1 MLELIMSNKE
11 GSSME
16 IEESLTALEVAE
28 LLKIT
33 KNTVY
38 ELVKR
43 GELPGYKVG
52 KKLRID
58 RKDVENYINSQKSI
72 KSNTS
77 SIFKISN
84 DEISKE
90 ETLNNMKKLDNPNDI
105 IISGQD
111 VILDILAENIK
122 EKTYDIRVLRSNAG
136 SYASLYDLYNDKI
149 SVSSSHLWDGDTNEY
164 NTAFVKKMLPGI
176 SCLLI
181 NLAYRNVGFYVAK
194 GNPYKINTWKDL
206 INQNISMINREKG
219 SGIRI
224 LLDEK
229 LRVNNIP
236 REQLNGYNIEKQS
249 HFAVARSIARGE
261 GDVGIG
267 NEKVASQVDG
277 IDFIQLQQE
286 RYDLI
291 IKESDLKYPIFKLII
306 NTIQSEEFKKEIEGL
321 GGYDLKDIGKIL
333 AKT

>member
-1 MLELIMSNKE
+1 MENE
-11 GSSME
+11 G
-16 IEESLTALEVAE
+16 SLTAVEVAD

-58 RKDVENYINSQKSI
+58 KEDVKNYINSQKII
-72 KSNTS
+72 KNNKQLKPLNEENINNIKQVENS
-77 SIFKISN
+77 S
-84 DEISKE
+84 
-90 ETLNNMKKLDNPNDI
+90 DI

-111 VILDILAENIK
+111 VILDVLAENIR
-122 EKTYDIRVLRSNAG
+122 EKVSDIRVLRSNVG
-136 SYASLYDLYNDKI
+136 SYASLYDLYHDKI
-149 SVSSSHLWDGDTNEY
+149 SISSVHLWDGDTNEY
-164 NTAFVKKMLPGI
+164 NTAFVRKMLPGI

-194 GNPYKINTWKDL
+194 GNPHKIKTWSDL
-206 INQNISMINREKG
+206 LNPIISMINREKG

-229 LRVNNIP
+229 LRLNNID
-236 REQLNGYNIEKQS
+236 REQINGYNLEKQS
-249 HFAVARSIARGE
+249 HSAVARSIARGE

-267 NEKVASQVDG
+267 NEKTAKQMEG
-277 IDFIQLQQE
+277 IDFIPIQEE
-286 RYDLI
+286 RYDLVI
-291 IKESDLKYPIFKLII
+291 RESDLKYPIYKLIL
-306 NTIQSEEFKKEIEGL
+306 NTIQSKEFKTEIESM

>member
-1 MLELIMSNKE
+1 
-11 GSSME
+11 ME
-16 IEESLTALEVAE
+16 IEGSLTALEVAE

-58 RKDVENYINSQKSI
+58 KADVESYINSQKI
-72 KSNTS
+72 TKSNNS
-77 SIFKISN
+77 QYKVLKV
-84 DEISKE
+84 KE
-90 ETLNNMKKLDNPNDI
+90 EQLIEEDLNNIKKLESPNDI

-111 VILDILAENIK
+111 VILDILAENIR
-122 EKTYDIRVLRSNAG
+122 EKTSDVRVLRSNVG

-149 SVSSSHLWDGDTNEY
+149 SISSAHLWDGDTNEY
-164 NTAFVKKMLPGI
+164 NTAFVRKMLPGI

-194 GNPYKINTWKDL
+194 GNPLKIKTWKDL
-206 INQNISMINREKG
+206 TKKNISMVNREKG

-229 LRVNNIP
+229 LRLNNIN
-236 REQLNGYNIEKQS
+236 REHIKGYTIEKQS
-249 HFAVARSIARGE
+249 HAAVARSIDRGE

-267 NEKVASQVDG
+267 NEKVASQLSE
-277 IDFIQLQQE
+277 IDFIPLQEE
-286 RYDLI
+286 RYDLV
-291 IKESDLKYPIFKLII
+291 IKESDLKYPIYKLII
-306 NTIQSEEFKKEIEGL
+306 NTVESEEFKKEIQGL
-321 GGYDLKDIGKIL
+321 GGYDLKDIGKML

>member
-1 MLELIMSNKE
+1 MENE
-11 GSSME
+11 G
-16 IEESLTALEVAE
+16 SLTAVEVAD

-58 RKDVENYINSQKSI
+58 KEDVQNYINSQKITKNNKQLKQLNEENINSV
-72 KSNTS
+72 KKVES
-77 SIFKISN
+77 SS
-84 DEISKE
+84 
-90 ETLNNMKKLDNPNDI
+90 DI

-111 VILDILAENIK
+111 VILDVLAENIR
-122 EKTYDIRVLRSNAG
+122 EKVSDIRVLRSNVG

-149 SVSSSHLWDGDTNEY
+149 SVSSVHLWDGDTNEY
-164 NTAFVKKMLPGI
+164 NTAFVRKMLPGI

-194 GNPYKINTWKDL
+194 GNPHKIKTWSDL
-206 INQNISMINREKG
+206 ITPNISMINREKG

-229 LRVNNIP
+229 LRLNSID
-236 REQLNGYNIEKQS
+236 REQINGYNLEKQS
-249 HFAVARSIARGE
+249 HSAVARCIARGE

-267 NEKVASQVDG
+267 NEKTAYQVQG
-277 IDFIQLQQE
+277 IDFIQIQEE
-286 RYDLI
+286 RYDLV
-291 IKESDLKYPIFKLII
+291 IKESDLKYPIYKLIV
-306 NTIQSEEFKKEIEGL
+306 NTIQSEEFKKEIASM

>member
-1 MLELIMSNKE
+1 MS
-11 GSSME
+11 
-16 IEESLTALEVAE
+16 SLTSLTPVEVAE

-58 RKDVENYINSQKSI
+58 KTDVESYINNQKI
-72 KSNTS
+72 TKSNNIQLKS
-77 SIFKISN
+77 LK
-84 DEISKE
+84 DEPLKE
-90 ETLNNMKKLDNPNDI
+90 ETSNNIKKLDNLSDI

-111 VILDILAENIK
+111 VILDILAEKIK
-122 EKTYDIRVLRSNAG
+122 EKTTDIRILRSNMG

-149 SVSSSHLWDGDTNEY
+149 SISSAHLWDGDTNEY
-164 NTAFVKKMLPGI
+164 NTAFVRKMLPGI
-176 SCLLI
+176 ACLLI

-206 INQNISMINREKG
+206 NKQNISMINREKG

-229 LRVNNIP
+229 LRLNNID
-236 REQLNGYNIEKQS
+236 REQINGYNIEKQS

-267 NEKVASQVDG
+267 NEKVASQLDE
-277 IDFIQLQQE
+277 IEFIPLQEE
-286 RYDLI
+286 RYDLV
-291 IKESDLKYPIFKLII
+291 IKESDLKYPIYKLII
-306 NTIQSEEFKKEIEGL
+306 NTIQSEEFKKEVQGL

>member
-1 MLELIMSNKE
+1 MDSEQ
-11 GSSME
+11 
-16 IEESLTALEVAE
+16 SLTALQVAE

-58 RKDVENYINSQKSI
+58 KYDVESYINNQKI
-72 KSNTS
+72 TKSNN
-77 SIFKISN
+77 IQLKILK
-84 DEISKE
+84 DEPLKE
-90 ETLNNMKKLDNPNDI
+90 ETSNNIIKLDNLSDI

-111 VILDILAENIK
+111 VILDILAEKIK
-122 EKTYDIRVLRSNAG
+122 EKANDIRVLRSNVG

-149 SVSSSHLWDGDTNEY
+149 SISSTHLWDGDTNEY
-164 NTAFVKKMLPGI
+164 NTAFVRKMLPGI
-176 SCLLI
+176 ACLLI

-194 GNPYKINTWKDL
+194 GNPHKINTWKDL
-206 INQNISMINREKG
+206 TKQNISMINREKG

-229 LRVNNIP
+229 LRLNNIN
-236 REQLNGYNIEKQS
+236 REHLNGYKIEKQS

-267 NEKVASQVDG
+267 NEKVASQLSE
-277 IDFIQLQQE
+277 IDFIPLQEE
-286 RYDLI
+286 RYDLV

-306 NTIQSEEFKKEIEGL
+306 NMIQSEEFKKEIQGL

>member
-1 MLELIMSNKE
+1 MNS
-11 GSSME
+11 
-16 IEESLTALEVAE
+16 EESLTAVEVAE

-33 KNTVY
+33 KNTIY

-58 RKDVENYINSQKSI
+58 KRDVENYINNQKI
-72 KSNTS
+72 TKSGYEPT
-77 SIFKISN
+77 KILK
-84 DEISKE
+84 DEALKE
-90 ETLNNMKKLDNPNDI
+90 ESLGNIKEIKKPNDI

-111 VILDILAENIK
+111 VILDVLVENIR
-122 EKTYDIRVLRSNAG
+122 EKVSDVRVLRSNVG
-136 SYASLYDLYNDKI
+136 SYASLYDLYYDKI
-149 SVSSSHLWDGDTNEY
+149 SVSSAHLWDGDTNEY
-164 NTAFVKKMLPGI
+164 NTAFVKKMIPGI
-176 SCLLI
+176 SCLII

-194 GNPYKINTWKDL
+194 GNPNKINTWKDL
-206 INQNISMINREKG
+206 TKPKISIINREKG

-229 LRVNNIP
+229 LRVNNLEK
-236 REQLNGYNIEKQS
+236 EQINGYNIEKQS

-267 NEKVASQVDG
+267 NEKVGSQVDG
-277 IDFIQLQQE
+277 IDFIPLQEE
-286 RYDLI
+286 RYDLV
-291 IKESDLKYPIFKLII
+291 IKESDLKYPIYKLII
-306 NTIQSEEFKKEIEGL
+306 DTIQSEDFKKEIESM

>member
-1 MLELIMSNKE
+1 MDTEK
-11 GSSME
+11 
-16 IEESLTALEVAE
+16 SLTAVEVAE

-58 RKDVENYINSQKSI
+58 KDDVENYINSQKI
-72 KSNTS
+72 TKSNNS
-77 SIFKISN
+77 QFKILK
-84 DEISKE
+84 DELVE
-90 ETLNNMKKLDNPNDI
+90 EGNLNTIKKLENPNDI

-111 VILDILAENIK
+111 IILDVLAENIR
-122 EKTYDIRVLRSNAG
+122 EKANDIRVLRSNIG
-136 SYASLYDLYNDKI
+136 SYASLYDLYTDKI
-149 SVSSSHLWDGDTNEY
+149 STSSVHLWDGDTNEY
-164 NTAFVKKMLPGI
+164 NTAFVRKMLPGI
-176 SCLLI
+176 SCLII

-194 GNPYKINTWKDL
+194 GNPHNINTWKDL
-206 INQNISMINREKG
+206 ANPNISMVNREKG

-229 LRVNNIP
+229 LRVNNIS
-236 REQLNGYNIEKQS
+236 REQLRGYKVEKQS

-267 NEKVASQVDG
+267 NEKIAKQVDG
-277 IDFIQLQQE
+277 IDFIQLQEE
-286 RYDLI
+286 RYDLVI
-291 IKESDLKYPIFKLII
+291 RESDLKYPIYKLII
-306 NTIQSEEFKKEIEGL
+306 NTIQSEEFKKEIESL

>member
-1 MLELIMSNKE
+1 MD
-11 GSSME
+11 

-58 RKDVENYINSQKSI
+58 KTDVESYINNQKVT
-72 KSNTS
+72 KSNNSNFKS
-77 SIFKISN
+77 SK
-84 DEISKE
+84 DEFIKE
-90 ETLNNMKKLDNPNDI
+90 ENLNNINKIENPNDI

-111 VILDILAENIK
+111 VILDILAETIK
-122 EKTYDIRVLRSNAG
+122 EKTRDVRVLRSNVG

-149 SVSSSHLWDGDTNEY
+149 SISSSHLWDGDTNEY
-164 NTAFVKKMLPGI
+164 NTAFVRKMVPGI
-176 SCLLI
+176 SCLII

-194 GNPYKINTWKDL
+194 GNPQKINTWKDL
-206 INQNISMINREKG
+206 TKQNISMINREKG

-229 LRVNNIP
+229 LRLNNID

-249 HFAVARSIARGE
+249 HSAVARSIARGE

-267 NEKVASQVDG
+267 NEKVASQLSE
-277 IDFIQLQQE
+277 IDFIPLQEE
-286 RYDLI
+286 RYDLV
-291 IKESDLKYPIFKLII
+291 IKVSDLKYPIYKMIVE
-306 NTIQSEEFKKEIEGL
+306 TIQSEEFKKEIKAL
-321 GGYDLKDIGKIL
+321 GGYNLKDIGKIL

>member
-1 MLELIMSNKE
+1 MDVD
-11 GSSME
+11 G
-16 IEESLTALEVAE
+16 SLTALEVAE

-58 RKDVENYINSQKSI
+58 KADVESYINNQKVA
-72 KSNTS
+72 KSNNNQ
-77 SIFKISN
+77 IISLK
-84 DEISKE
+84 DGQHKE
-90 ETLNNMKKLDNPNDI
+90 ESINVENLNNIKKLESPNDI

-111 VILDILAENIK
+111 AILDILAENIR
-122 EKTYDIRVLRSNAG
+122 EKTNDVRVLRSNVG

-149 SVSSSHLWDGDTNEY
+149 SISSTHLWDGDTNEY
-164 NTAFVKKMLPGI
+164 NTAYVRKMLPGI

-194 GNPYKINTWKDL
+194 GNPQKINTWRDL
-206 INQNISMINREKG
+206 IKKNITMINREKG

-229 LRVNNIP
+229 LRLNNID
-236 REQLNGYNIEKQS
+236 REKINGYNIEKQS
-249 HFAVARSIARGE
+249 HAAVARSIARGE

-267 NEKVASQVDG
+267 NEKVASQISE
-277 IDFIQLQQE
+277 IDFIPLQEE
-286 RYDLI
+286 RYDLVI
-291 IKESDLKYPIFKLII
+291 RESDLKYPIYKLIL
-306 NTIQSEEFKKEIEGL
+306 NVVESEDFKKEIESL
-321 GGYDLKDIGKIL
+321 GGYDLKDIGKML

>member
-1 MLELIMSNKE
+1 MNS
-11 GSSME
+11 
-16 IEESLTALEVAE
+16 EESLTAIEVAE

-58 RKDVENYINSQKSI
+58 KRDVENYINNQKITKSTRGQLKILKDESVIEENLNSI
-72 KSNTS
+72 R
-77 SIFKISN
+77 
-84 DEISKE
+84 
-90 ETLNNMKKLDNPNDI
+90 KLENQNDI

-111 VILDILAENIK
+111 VILDVLAEKIR
-122 EKTYDIRVLRSNAG
+122 EKVSDIRILRSNTG

-149 SVSSSHLWDGDTNEY
+149 SISSSHLWDGDTDEY
-164 NTAFVKKMLPGI
+164 NTAYVRKMIPGI
-176 SCLLI
+176 SCLII

-206 INQNISMINREKG
+206 EKSEISMINREKG

-229 LRVNNIP
+229 LRLNHID
-236 REQLNGYNIEKQS
+236 REKINGYTIEKQS

-267 NEKVASQVDG
+267 NEKSANQVDG
-277 IDFIQLQQE
+277 IDFIKLQEE
-286 RYDLI
+286 RYDLV
-291 IKESDLKYPIFKLII
+291 IKETDLKYPIYKLII
-306 NTIQSEEFKKEIEGL
+306 NAIQSEEFKKEIESL
-321 GGYDLKDIGKIL
+321 GGYNLKDIGKIL

>member
-1 MLELIMSNKE
+1 MDVD
-11 GSSME
+11 G
-16 IEESLTALEVAE
+16 SLTALEVAE

-58 RKDVENYINSQKSI
+58 KADVESYINNQKVA
-72 KSNTS
+72 KSNNNQ
-77 SIFKISN
+77 IISLK
-84 DEISKE
+84 DGPHKE
-90 ETLNNMKKLDNPNDI
+90 ESINVENLNNIKKLESPNDI

-111 VILDILAENIK
+111 AILDILAENIR
-122 EKTYDIRVLRSNAG
+122 EKTNDVRVLRSNVG

-149 SVSSSHLWDGDTNEY
+149 SISSTHLWDGDTNEY
-164 NTAFVKKMLPGI
+164 NTGFVRKMLPGI

-194 GNPYKINTWKDL
+194 GNPQKINTWRDL
-206 INQNISMINREKG
+206 TKKNISMINREKG

-229 LRVNNIP
+229 LRLNNID
-236 REQLNGYNIEKQS
+236 REKINGYNIEKQS
-249 HFAVARSIARGE
+249 HAAVARSIARGE

-267 NEKVASQVDG
+267 NEKVASQISE
-277 IDFIQLQQE
+277 IDFIPLQEE
-286 RYDLI
+286 RYDLVI
-291 IKESDLKYPIFKLII
+291 RESDLKYPIYKLIL
-306 NTIQSEEFKKEIEGL
+306 NVVESEEFKKEIESL
-321 GGYDLKDIGKIL
+321 GGYDLKDIGKML

>member
-1 MLELIMSNKE
+1 MDNEK
-11 GSSME
+11 
-16 IEESLTALEVAE
+16 SLTAVEVAE

-58 RKDVENYINSQKSI
+58 KEDVENYINNQKITINSVNKTSI
-72 KSNTS
+72 TKNESMQN
-77 SIFKISN
+77 
-84 DEISKE
+84 EQ
-90 ETLNNMKKLDNPNDI
+90 LNEMKKLESPNDI

-111 VILDILAENIK
+111 IILDVLAENIR
-122 EKTYDIRVLRSNAG
+122 EKVSDIRVLRSNIG
-136 SYASLYDLYNDKI
+136 SYASLYDLYYDKI
-149 SVSSSHLWDGDTNEY
+149 SISSAHLWDGDTNEY
-164 NTAFVKKMLPGI
+164 NTAYVRKLLPGI
-176 SCLLI
+176 PCLII

-194 GNPYKINTWKDL
+194 GNPHKINTWRDL
-206 INQNISMINREKG
+206 TSQNISMVNREKG

-229 LRVNNIP
+229 LSLNNID
-236 REQLNGYNIEKQS
+236 REKIKGYNIEKQS
-249 HFAVARSIARGE
+249 HSAVARSIARGE
-261 GDVGIG
+261 GDVAIG
-267 NEKVASQVDG
+267 NEKVARQVDG
-277 IDFIQLQQE
+277 IDFVQLQEE
-286 RYDLI
+286 RYDLVI
-291 IKESDLKYPIFKLII
+291 RQSDLKYPIYKLII
-306 NTIQSEEFKKEIEGL
+306 ETIQSEGFKKEIESL

>member
-1 MLELIMSNKE
+1 MEKE
-11 GSSME
+11 Q
-16 IEESLTALEVAE
+16 SLTAIEVAE

-58 RKDVENYINSQKSI
+58 KNDVENYINNQKMPY
-72 KSNTS
+72 KNNNHQVFRNEAT
-77 SIFKISN
+77 
-84 DEISKE
+84 KE
-90 ETLNNMKKLDNPNDI
+90 EPINNVMKFEGNNSDI

-111 VILDILAENIK
+111 VILDVLAESIRAK
-122 EKTYDIRVLRSNAG
+122 AGDIRVLRSNTG
-136 SYASLYDLYNDKI
+136 SYAGLYDLYNGKI
-149 SVSSSHLWDGDTNEY
+149 SASSVHLWDGDTGEY
-164 NTAFVKKMLPGI
+164 NVAFVRKMLPGI
-176 SCLLI
+176 PCLII

-194 GNPYKINTWKDL
+194 GNPYNINTWSDL
-206 INQNISMINREKG
+206 TNPNITMVNREKG

-229 LRVNNIP
+229 LRADNISN
-236 REQLNGYNIEKQS
+236 EQINGYNVEKQS

-267 NEKVASQVDG
+267 NEKIARQVEG
-277 IDFIQLQQE
+277 IDFVKLQEE
-286 RYDLI
+286 RYDLV
-291 IKESDLKYPIFKLII
+291 IKEADMKYSIYKLMLS
-306 NTIQSEEFKKEIEGL
+306 TVQSEEFRREMKSL

>member
-1 MLELIMSNKE
+1 MANKE
-11 GSSME
+11 GISMD

-52 KKLRID
+52 KKLSID
-58 RKDVENYINSQKSI
+58 KADVESYINNQKVTKSNDSQFKAFRDGSI
-72 KSNTS
+72 KEENLNT
-77 SIFKISN
+77 
-84 DEISKE
+84 
-90 ETLNNMKKLDNPNDI
+90 MKRLENLNDI

-111 VILDILAENIK
+111 VILDILAEKIK
-122 EKTYDIRVLRSNAG
+122 EKTNDVRVLRSNGG
-136 SYASLYDLYNDKI
+136 SYSSLYDLYNDKI
-149 SVSSSHLWDGDTNEY
+149 SISSAHLWDGDTNEY
-164 NTAFVKKMLPGI
+164 NTAFVRKLIPGI

-181 NLAYRNVGFYVAK
+181 NLAYRNVGFYVSK

-206 INQNISMINREKG
+206 IKQNISMINREKG

-229 LRVNNIP
+229 LRLNNIN

-249 HFAVARSIARGE
+249 HAAVARSIARGE

-277 IDFIQLQQE
+277 IEFIPLQEE
-286 RYDLI
+286 RYDLV
-291 IKESDLKYPIFKLII
+291 IKVSDLKFPIYKLIVD
-306 NTIQSEEFKKEIEGL
+306 TIQSEEFKKEIEGL

>member
-1 MLELIMSNKE
+1 MDSEK
-11 GSSME
+11 
-16 IEESLTALEVAE
+16 SLTAVEVAE

-58 RKDVENYINSQKSI
+58 KDDVENYINNQKVPRNNRNKNI
-72 KSNTS
+72 IFNNELVQDEPINNIVKLES
-77 SIFKISN
+77 S
-84 DEISKE
+84 
-90 ETLNNMKKLDNPNDI
+90 NDI

-111 VILDILAENIK
+111 VILDILAENIR
-122 EKTYDIRVLRSNAG
+122 EKTNDMRVLRSNTG
-136 SYASLYDLYNDKI
+136 SYVSLYDLYNDKI
-149 SVSSSHLWDGDTNEY
+149 SVSSVHLWDGDTNEY
-164 NTAFVKKMLPGI
+164 NTAFVRKMLPGV
-176 SCLLI
+176 SCLII

-194 GNPYKINTWKDL
+194 GNPHKINTWKDL
-206 INQNISMINREKG
+206 TKLNISMINREKG

-229 LRVNNIP
+229 LRLNNISK
-236 REQLNGYNIEKQS
+236 EQVNGYDIEKQS

-267 NEKVASQVDG
+267 NENIANAVED
-277 IDFIQLQQE
+277 IDFVPIQEE
-286 RYDLI
+286 RYDLVI
-291 IKESDLKYPIFKLII
+291 READLKYPIYKLILS
-306 NTIQSEEFKKEIEGL
+306 TIRSEEFKKEVESL

>member
-1 MLELIMSNKE
+1 MDVD
-11 GSSME
+11 G
-16 IEESLTALEVAE
+16 SLTALEVAE

-58 RKDVENYINSQKSI
+58 KADVESYINNQKVA
-72 KSNTS
+72 KSNNNQ
-77 SIFKISN
+77 IISLK
-84 DEISKE
+84 DGPHKE
-90 ETLNNMKKLDNPNDI
+90 ESINVENLNNIKKLESPNDI

-111 VILDILAENIK
+111 AILDILAENIR
-122 EKTYDIRVLRSNAG
+122 EKTNDVRVLRSNVG

-149 SVSSSHLWDGDTNEY
+149 SISSTHLWDGDTNEY
-164 NTAFVKKMLPGI
+164 NTAYVRKMLPGI

-194 GNPYKINTWKDL
+194 GNPQKINTWRDL
-206 INQNISMINREKG
+206 TKKNISMINREKG

-229 LRVNNIP
+229 LRLNNID
-236 REQLNGYNIEKQS
+236 REKINGYNIEKQS
-249 HFAVARSIARGE
+249 HAAVARSIARGE

-267 NEKVASQVDG
+267 NEKVASQISE
-277 IDFIQLQQE
+277 IDFIPLQEE
-286 RYDLI
+286 RYDLVI
-291 IKESDLKYPIFKLII
+291 RESDLKYPIYKLIL
-306 NTIQSEEFKKEIEGL
+306 NVVESEDFKKEIESL
-321 GGYDLKDIGKIL
+321 GGYDLKDIGKML

>member
-1 MLELIMSNKE
+1 MDSEQ
-11 GSSME
+11 
-16 IEESLTALEVAE
+16 SLTALQVAE

-58 RKDVENYINSQKSI
+58 KYDVESYINNQKI
-72 KSNTS
+72 TKSNN
-77 SIFKISN
+77 IQLKILK
-84 DEISKE
+84 DEPLKE
-90 ETLNNMKKLDNPNDI
+90 ETSNNIKKLDNLSDI

-111 VILDILAENIK
+111 VILDVLAEKIK
-122 EKTYDIRVLRSNAG
+122 EKANDIRVLRSNVG
-136 SYASLYDLYNDKI
+136 SYSSLYDLYNDKI
-149 SVSSSHLWDGDTNEY
+149 SISSAHLWDGDTNEY
-164 NTAFVKKMLPGI
+164 NTAFVRKMLPGI

-181 NLAYRNVGFYVAK
+181 NLAYRTVGFYVAK
-194 GNPYKINTWKDL
+194 GNPCKINTWKDL
-206 INQNISMINREKG
+206 SKQNISLINREKG

-229 LRVNNIP
+229 LRLNNID
-236 REQLNGYNIEKQS
+236 REQVNGYNIEKQS
-249 HFAVARSIARGE
+249 HAAVARSIARGE

-267 NEKVASQVDG
+267 NEKVASQLSE
-277 IDFIQLQQE
+277 IDFIPLQEE
-286 RYDLI
+286 RYDLV
-291 IKESDLKYPIFKLII
+291 IKECDLKYPIYKLII

-321 GGYDLKDIGKIL
+321 GGYDLRDIGKIL